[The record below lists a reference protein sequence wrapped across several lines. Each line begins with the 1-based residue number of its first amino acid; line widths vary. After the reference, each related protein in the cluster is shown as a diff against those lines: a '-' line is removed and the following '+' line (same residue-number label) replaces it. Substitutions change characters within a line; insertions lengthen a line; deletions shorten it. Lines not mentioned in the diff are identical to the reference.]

1 VSTIGA
7 GFRVRSGEPSRT
19 RYEIAAPVVDMPFTD
34 PSVGQTDIV
43 VRVATDKDEG
53 LVKKASLHGLMARI
67 QDVQLERSHQAAGL
81 QKQIDLRLTPSTSH
95 AIGAQRSRRKGFRGA
110 TPPVYLPKD
119 GSGRACR
126 KELTARRRSG
136 TSPWVVSACALAV
149 LRIQR
154 TALTCS
160 SRICLFKTA

>member
-1 VSTIGA
+1 LAGIEPALEPGA
-7 GFRVRSGEPSRT
+7 ALLLHAG
-19 RYEIAAPVVDMPFTD
+19 AASQVEVKEVAADHLEVNMPFTD

-119 GSGRACR
+119 GSGRACP
-126 KELTARRRSG
+126 E
-136 TSPWVVSACALAV
+136 
-149 LRIQR
+149 QR
-154 TALTCS
+154 N
-160 SRICLFKTA
+160 SRPPAGSVERPAITWRPADWR